1 MLTGIVLCGGKS
13 IRMGSDKGLLR
24 QGNTP
29 WSVLA
34 FKKLQELD
42 IPVVISIRTGQQEK
56 YAEIFPAHLLCID
69 EVPGK
74 VPCEGP
80 LKGLV
85 SVHRRFPGNDLIAL
99 ACDMTDMAVTLLQQ
113 LQSRYEAHR
122 EQYDFF
128 VFSNKGMPE
137 PLCAIYSAKGMNT
150 IYRAAVTGR
159 LSSYSLQAA
168 LAAGKTLATKTD
180 GTQTRFFANYNT
192 KTGS

>member
-1 MLTGIVLCGGKS
+1 MLSGIVLCGGES

-29 WSVLA
+29 WSILA

-42 IPVVISIRTGQQEK
+42 IPVVVSIRAGQQEK

-80 LKGLV
+80 LKGLI

-99 ACDMTDMAVTLLQQ
+99 ACDMTDMEITLLQQ
-113 LQSRYEAHR
+113 LQSCYAAHR

-128 VFSNKGMPE
+128 VFINKGKPE

-168 LAAGKTLATKTD
+168 LSAGKTFATPVD
-180 GTQTRFFANYNT
+180 GTRMRFFNNYN
-192 KTGS
+192 KKIWI